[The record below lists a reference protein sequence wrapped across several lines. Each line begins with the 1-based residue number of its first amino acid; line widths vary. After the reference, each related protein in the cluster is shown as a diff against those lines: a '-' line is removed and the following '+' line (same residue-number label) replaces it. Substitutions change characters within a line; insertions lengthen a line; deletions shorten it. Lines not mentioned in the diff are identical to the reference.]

1 MKLLI
6 PLVMFVLFTV
16 GNVAWAADAKAGK
29 AVYDTKCKSCHGA
42 GGEGNAALAKTLKV
56 EIKPFGS
63 KEIQAKTDDQIKKQI
78 TQGGVKMQPVKGLSD
93 TQVQDVIA
101 FVRLGFPLLAA
112 GDAQAGKV
120 VYDSKCKTCHGAGG
134 EGNAAL
140 AKTLKVEFKHLG
152 SKQVQAKTNDQ
163 LKKESTEGIGKMQ
176 PVKGL
181 SDTQVQDLIAFVRS
195 LAKS

>member
-29 AVYDTKCKSCHGA
+29 T
-42 GGEGNAALAKTLKV
+42 
-56 EIKPFGS
+56 
-63 KEIQAKTDDQIKKQI
+63 
-78 TQGGVKMQPVKGLSD
+78 
-93 TQVQDVIA
+93 
-101 FVRLGFPLLAA
+101 
-112 GDAQAGKV
+112 

-152 SKQVQAKTNDQ
+152 SKEVQAKTDDQ
-163 LKKESTEGIGKMQ
+163 LKKESTAGIGKMQ

-181 SDTQVQDLIAFVRS
+181 SDTQVQDVIAFLRT